1 MRNSHG
7 FLRSR
12 LPMSSPMG
20 PTSHGQQRPPT
31 GGNTLGPSACS
42 TGGEHQTGRD
52 RLLWSRSLTVNFPVF
67 AAGGPIKERRC
78 GLGNRA
84 RRTPGGEAH
93 GLVGSSIEDKAGVR
107 DFGGLGLMVFAV
119 AAPRTLAVAAHAM
132 GSAGQEVTAQMP

>member
-1 MRNSHG
+1 MDVIAECRG
-7 FLRSR
+7 ERC
-12 LPMSSPMG
+12 G
-20 PTSHGQQRPPT
+20 IGYDE
-31 GGNTLGPSACS
+31 GGMAVWLQDR
-42 TGGEHQTGRD
+42 GG
-52 RLLWSRSLTVNFPVF
+52 S
-67 AAGGPIKERRC
+67 IKERRC

-107 DFGGLGLMVFAV
+107 DLGGLGLMGFAV